1 MKTMSRSQSMF
12 AQAMQAT
19 YAKQDA
25 TKRKTRE
32 LSTVDFA
39 DRQRALE
46 EEINRCMM
54 EAGFKI

>member
-1 MKTMSRSQSMF
+1 MKTMSRSQALF
-12 AQAMQAT
+12 AQAMKTT
-19 YAKQDA
+19 YAKQD

>member
-1 MKTMSRSQSMF
+1 MKTMSRSQALF
-12 AQAMQAT
+12 AQAMKTT

-25 TKRKTRE
+25 DKRKTRE

-46 EEINRCMM
+46 EEINRCMV